1 MEKNMKLL
9 ILLVDKIKIKW
20 QVKGKRGLV
29 VHLTFT
35 VSRKRESKSQ
45 SLLMQFVTT
54 GKLVPYS
61 V

>member
-29 VHLTFT
+29 VRFDVH
-35 VSRKRESKSQ
+35 
-45 SLLMQFVTT
+45 SLPQT
-54 GKLVPYS
+54 
-61 V
+61 